1 VTNPIGVTL
10 EMIKFQHTVFAL
22 PFAFL
27 AAFTAARGIPS
38 IRTVVWIVVAMIG
51 ARSAAMAFNRLV
63 DARIDSENPR
73 TSARALPAGLVS
85 QSFVIIFTI
94 ASIALFVVAAWQLNR
109 LALMLTPLALLVIL
123 GYSFTKRFTSL
134 AHLVLGLA
142 LAIAPAG
149 AWVAVRGTLDVA
161 VLPLS
166 LAVLLWT
173 SGFDI
178 LYSMQDLEFDRSRG
192 LYSIPS
198 RLGGRKALI
207 TARFLHA
214 GALGALVLFGVL
226 NRFGAIYF
234 AGLFPAAGLL
244 IWQHSVVREDDLSRI
259 NAAFFN
265 ANGLLALLLFA
276 CGACDIL
283 VAA

>member
-1 VTNPIGVTL
+1 
-10 EMIKFQHTVFAL
+10 MIKFQHTVFAL

-27 AAFTAARGIPS
+27 AAFTAARGIPPT
-38 IRTVVWIVVAMIG
+38 RTIVWIVVAMIG

-73 TSARALPAGLVS
+73 TSARALPAGLVTK
-85 QSFVIIFTI
+85 SFVIIFTI
-94 ASIALFVVAAWQLNR
+94 ASIALFVFAAWQLNR
-109 LALMLTPLALLVIL
+109 LALLLTPVALLVIL

-198 RLGGRKALI
+198 RLGGRRALL
-207 TARFLHA
+207 TARLLHA
-214 GALGALVLFGVL
+214 GALGALVLFGAL
-226 NRFGAIYF
+226 NEFGVIYF
-234 AGLFPAAGLL
+234 AGLVPAAGLL
-244 IWQHSVVREDDLSRI
+244 IWQHSIVREDDLSRI

-265 ANGLLALLLFA
+265 ANGMLAILLFA

-283 VAA
+283 VLA

>member
-1 VTNPIGVTL
+1 MPNPIGVTL

-27 AAFTAARGIPS
+27 AAFTAARGVPPA
-38 IRTVVWIVVAMIG
+38 RTIVWIIVAMIG

-85 QSFVIIFTI
+85 KSFVIIFTI

-149 AWVAVRGTLDVA
+149 AWVAVRGTLNVA

-192 LYSIPS
+192 LHSIPS

-214 GALGALVLFGVL
+214 GALGALVLFGGL

-265 ANGLLALLLFA
+265 ANGMLAILLFA

-283 VAA
+283 VLA